1 MRGFAESL
9 TPGDYESYLELFHPE
24 VEARDL
30 AHLPDMP
37 EMLRGRAAI
46 AEVFERWMEQLD
58 DWEVGV
64 SDYVDAEPW
73 VVCGMH
79 WRATG
84 KGSGVPI
91 EWRLADAYDLRDG
104 KIVRVIFGF
113 PDIPTALKALESTD

>member
-1 MRGFAESL
+1 
-9 TPGDYESYLELFHPE
+9 
-24 VEARDL
+24 
-30 AHLPDMP
+30 
-37 EMLRGRAAI
+37 MLRGRAAI

-58 DWEVGV
+58 DWEVEV
-64 SDYVDAEPW
+64 SEYVDAEPW

-104 KIVRVIFGF
+104 QIVRVIFGF